1 MGVAHVKRYLLDT
14 CALKWYV
21 ENNKR
26 IKSIAED
33 IEYYQG
39 DFAVSIET
47 IKELVY
53 LAQSGKFKFDFDFDE
68 FAAFLSDKYINIID
82 FDMACL
88 KVLFSL
94 PFYKNHPDPTDRHI
108 IATAIAK
115 NRILVSGDA
124 KFGVYTKNGLLCL
137 EI

>member
-1 MGVAHVKRYLLDT
+1 MKRYLLDT
-14 CALKWYV
+14 CALMWYLGN
-21 ENNKR
+21 EKR
-26 IKSIAED
+26 AKEISED

-47 IKELVY
+47 IKEFVY
-53 LAQSGKFKFDFDFDE
+53 LIQSGKVNIDYDFDGFTT
-68 FAAFLSDKYINIID
+68 FLSDKYINIID
-82 FDMACL
+82 FDVACL

-115 NRILVSGDA
+115 KRMLVSGDA
-124 KFGVYTKNGLLCL
+124 KFGVYTKNGLLYL

>member
-1 MGVAHVKRYLLDT
+1 MKRYLLDT
-14 CALKWYV
+14 CALKWYL
-21 ENNKR
+21 ESNER

-47 IKELVY
+47 VKEFVY
-53 LAQSGKFKFDFDFDE
+53 LIQSEKINLDYDFDE
-68 FAAFLSDKYINIID
+68 FTALLTEKYIDIIY
-82 FDMACL
+82 FDIFSL
-88 KVLFSL
+88 RVLFSL

-108 IATAIAK
+108 IATAIAQK
-115 NRILVSGDA
+115 RILISGDA
-124 KFGVYTKNGLLCL
+124 KFGIYTKNGLLYL